1 MATRQKQHGGKRVR
15 SRSYPQNR
23 AAYRTYSQ
31 TQRGRGEEK
40 KTEKGTPESR
50 SGKRRLWRLSLSALI
65 FVAVVTVKLASP
77 LTFEPLRG
85 QLLDWM
91 GGSTDFVAVF
101 SALGRAVGAETDW
114 SDALSDAY
122 VAVFGTDSSES
133 GGESSGHGTAANR
146 TDEGTVPDDAC
157 MTQKVLGFAYDSP
170 LTGAV
175 NDAFGYREHPIDT
188 GSKFH
193 YGLDIQADE
202 GAVIAC
208 FADGTVTAVGESSV
222 LGKYLT
228 IRHENGY
235 STLYAHCSRITASS
249 GQQVRLGD
257 PVAEVG
263 KTGQATGAHLHFE
276 LLENTTYLN
285 PIYYVTG
292 S

>member
-50 SGKRRLWRLSLSALI
+50 SGKRRMWRLSLSALI

-101 SALGRAVGAETDW
+101 SALGRAVGAEKDW

-122 VAVFGTDSSES
+122 VAVFGTDGQKEPLVEQTGES
-133 GGESSGHGTAANR
+133 GE
-146 TDEGTVPDDAC
+146 EVPPDAC
-157 MTQKVLGFAYDSP
+157 MRQKVLGFAYAPP
-170 LTGAV
+170 LTGTLS
-175 NDAFGYREHPIDT
+175 DTFGYREHPIDAT
-188 GSKFH
+188 SKFH

-202 GAVIAC
+202 GTVIAS
-208 FADGTVTAVGESSV
+208 FADGTVTAVGDSSV

-228 IRHENGY
+228 VQHENGF

-249 GQQVRLGD
+249 GQQIRLGD
-257 PVAEVG
+257 PIAEVG
-263 KTGQATGAHLHFE
+263 QTGQATGPHLHFE
-276 LLENTTYLN
+276 ILENTTYLN
-285 PIYYVTG
+285 PIYYVTN

>member
-1 MATRQKQHGGKRVR
+1 MAARQIRHSGKRVR
-15 SRSYPQNR
+15 SRSYRQNR
-23 AAYRTYSQ
+23 AAYRAYSQ
-31 TQRGRGEEK
+31 AQRGRREGKDVPNSRGGK
-40 KTEKGTPESR
+40 K
-50 SGKRRLWRLSLSALI
+50 RLWRMSLSALL
-65 FVAVVTVKLASP
+65 FVAVVTVKLAAP
-77 LTFEPLRG
+77 QTFAPLRG

-101 SALGRAVGAETDW
+101 SALGRAVGTEDSW
-114 SDALSDAY
+114 RDVLSDAY
-122 VAVFGTDSSES
+122 VAVFGNGSGEAGENEPES
-133 GGESSGHGTAANR
+133 DATQNR
-146 TDEGTVPDDAC
+146 TEEGAVPADAC
-157 MTQKVLGFAYDSP
+157 MTQKVLGFAYGSP
-170 LTGAV
+170 LVGAV
-175 NDAFGYREHPIDT
+175 NDAFGYREHPIET

-202 GAVIAC
+202 GAIIAC

-228 IRHENGY
+228 VQHENGF

-257 PVAEVG
+257 PIAEVG

-276 LLENTTYLN
+276 LLANNTYLN
-285 PIYYVTG
+285 PIYYVTV

>member
-1 MATRQKQHGGKRVR
+1 MAARQKRHSGKRVR
-15 SRSYPQNR
+15 ARSYPQNR
-23 AAYRTYSQ
+23 TAYRAHSQ
-31 TQRGRGEEK
+31 MRRGGQEGKKAESEIPASRG
-40 KTEKGTPESR
+40 
-50 SGKRRLWRLSLSALI
+50 GKRRLWRLSISALI
-65 FVAVVTVKLASP
+65 LAAVVTLKLAVP
-77 LTFEPLRG
+77 QTFAPLRS

-101 SALGRAVGAETDW
+101 SALGRAVGAEEGW
-114 SDALSDAY
+114 SDVLSDAY
-122 VAVFGTDSSES
+122 VAVFGTGSAES
-133 GGESSGHGTAANR
+133 GEDRSEPNTTENR
-146 TDEGTVPDDAC
+146 TAGGAVPNDAC
-157 MTQKVLGFAYDSP
+157 MTQKVLGFAYGSP
-170 LTGAV
+170 LVGAV

-193 YGLDIQADE
+193 YGLDIQAEE

-228 IRHENGY
+228 VQHENGF

-249 GQQVRLGD
+249 GQQVRMGD
-257 PVAEVG
+257 PIAEVG

-276 LLENTTYLN
+276 LLENNTYLN
-285 PIYYVTG
+285 PIYYVTV